1 LAGLIPESIIE
12 DVRRAADIV
21 EIVSE
26 VVALKPAGRNLVGL
40 CPFHNEKTPSFT
52 VSPEKQIFHCF
63 GCGQGGNV
71 FAFLMQHQGMSF
83 PEAVRALAE
92 RYRIPIPE
100 TAGDRGQGA
109 GADLRSR
116 LQAVNSLALDFYRR
130 SLAHPGEGRPARD
143 YLERRGLSA
152 AVIEAFQLGYA
163 PPGWDHLARFL
174 KQRRVPEALAEKAG
188 LIAPRRSGS
197 GFYDRFRSRIIF
209 PIFDL
214 GGKVAGFGGRVLD
227 DGLPKY
233 LNSPETPLYNKRR
246 CLYGLYQARDHCR
259 AHKAVYIVEG
269 YLDLLA
275 LHQRGLA
282 NAVATLGT
290 ALTAEQVALLKRFI
304 GSGDIILVFDGDAA
318 GQKAAERTRPIFEQL
333 HSRFQPGS
341 FQREKGVNTRV
352 LELPEGHDPD
362 TFLREHGP
370 EAFTALAATAKG
382 MVAFLIDAA
391 LRQHG
396 DTIEG
401 RASAVGELI
410 GPLQAVGDPVTRSL
424 YVKLLAEK
432 VGVDEAA
439 IVRRLARPAFRPA
452 AAPAGP
458 SPSGGAA
465 PVRLPA
471 IERQLTAMMLQ
482 YPDALADIDNRRLT
496 SYFQNFELKTV
507 AEAALARYRE
517 SGTVDGVIERLADSR
532 LQRLAAALAMG
543 DEQWTPSGCRQ
554 LIAQFERARSRPS
567 REMLD
572 AIARAEQTD
581 DEARWRRLLQERQ
594 QAVCQR
600 ELARRK
606 LLNH

>member
-1 LAGLIPESIIE
+1 MAGLIPESIIE

-52 VSPEKQIFHCF
+52 VNPEKQIFHCF

-71 FAFLMQHQGMSF
+71 FAFLMQHQGIGF

-92 RYRIPIPE
+92 RYQVAMPQ
-100 TAGDRGQGA
+100 TAGGPAA
-109 GADLRSR
+109 GGEADLRSR
-116 LQAVNSLALDFYRR
+116 LQAVNALALEFYRHC
-130 SLAHPGEGRPARD
+130 LTHPQKGQAARD
-143 YLERRGLSA
+143 YLAGRGLSA
-152 AVIEAFQLGYA
+152 QVIEAFQLGYA

-174 KQRRVPEALAEKAG
+174 KGRRVPETLAEKAG

-197 GFYDRFRSRIIF
+197 GFYDRFRGRVVF
-209 PIFDL
+209 PIIDV
-214 GGKVAGFGGRVLD
+214 GGKVVGFGGRVLD
-227 DGLPKY
+227 DALPKY

-246 CLYGLYQARDHCR
+246 CLYGLHQAREHCR
-259 AHKAVYIVEG
+259 AARSVFIVEG

-275 LHQRGLA
+275 LHQHGIA

-290 ALTAEQVALLKRFI
+290 ALTAEQVGLLKRFI
-304 GSGDIILVFDGDAA
+304 GSGDIVLVFDGDAA

-341 FQREKGVNTRV
+341 FQRESGVNTRV
-352 LELPEGHDPD
+352 LELPDGHDPD
-362 TFLREHGP
+362 TFLRGRGAA
-370 EAFTALAATAKG
+370 AFAALAAGAKG

-401 RASAVGELI
+401 RALAVGELV

-424 YVKLLAEK
+424 YIKLLAEK

-439 IVRRLARPAFRPA
+439 IARRLARSGPRQPA
-452 AAPAGP
+452 AAA
-458 SPSGGAA
+458 AETQDRA

-482 YPDALADIDNRRLT
+482 YPQILPDIDKRNVT
-496 SYFQNFELKTV
+496 SYFKNFQLKAV

-517 SGTVDGVIERLADSR
+517 AGTTDGVIERLDDAP
-532 LQRLAAALAMG
+532 LQRLAARLVMSE
-543 DEQWTPSGCRQ
+543 EQWTLSGCRQ
-554 LIAQFERARSRPS
+554 LIAQFERARGRPS
-567 REMLD
+567 RELFE
-572 AIARAEQTD
+572 AIAQAEQAD
-581 DEARWRRLLQERQ
+581 DDTRWQHLLRERQ
-594 QAVCQR
+594 QAARQR

-606 LLNH
+606 LLKH

>member
-26 VVALKPAGRNLVGL
+26 VVVLKPAGRNLIGL

-71 FAFLMQHQGMSF
+71 FAFLMQHQGLNF

-92 RYRIPIPE
+92 RYHIAIPE
-100 TAGDRGQGA
+100 TAGGA
-109 GADLRSR
+109 APGGEADLRSR
-116 LQAVNSLALDFYRR
+116 LQAVNSLVLEFYRHC
-130 SLAHPGEGRPARD
+130 LADPVKGQPARD
-143 YLERRGLSA
+143 YLAGRGLSA
-152 AVIEAFQLGYA
+152 AVMEVFQLGYA

-174 KQRRVPEALAEKAG
+174 KKRRVPEALAEKAG

-197 GFYDRFRSRIIF
+197 GFYDRFRGRVIF
-209 PIFDL
+209 PIIDVN
-214 GGKVAGFGGRVLD
+214 GKVVGFGGRVLD

-259 AHKAVYIVEG
+259 ATRSVYIVEG
-269 YLDLLA
+269 NLDLLA
-275 LHQRGLA
+275 LHQHGIA

-304 GSGDIILVFDGDAA
+304 GSGDIVLVFDGDAA

-341 FQREKGVNTRV
+341 FQRESGVNTRV
-352 LELPEGHDPD
+352 LELPEGHDPY
-362 TFLREHGP
+362 TFLRARGAA
-370 EAFTALAATAKG
+370 AFGALAAGAKG

-401 RASAVGELI
+401 RALAVGELV
-410 GPLQAVGDPVTRSL
+410 GPLQAVSDPVTRSL
-424 YVKLLAEK
+424 YIKLLAEK
-432 VGVDEAA
+432 VGVDEAVIA
-439 IVRRLARPAFRPA
+439 RRLARSGPRRPA
-452 AAPAGP
+452 A
-458 SPSGGAA
+458 GAA
-465 PVRLPA
+465 APQDEAPERLPA

-482 YPDALADIDNRRLT
+482 YPEILADIDKRNVT
-496 SYFQNFELKTV
+496 SYFKNFQLKAV
-507 AEAALARYRE
+507 AEAALSRYRE
-517 SGTVDGVIERLADSR
+517 AGTTDGVIERLNDPP
-532 LQRLAAALAMG
+532 LQRLAARLAMSE
-543 DEQWTPSGCRQ
+543 EQWTLSGCRQ
-554 LIAQFERARSRPS
+554 LIAQFERARGRPN
-567 REMLD
+567 REVFE
-572 AIARAEQTD
+572 AIAQAEQAA
-581 DEARWRRLLQERQ
+581 DEPRWQRLLLERQ
-594 QAVCQR
+594 QAARQR
-600 ELARRK
+600 ERARRK

>member
-21 EIVSE
+21 EIISE
-26 VVALKPAGRNLVGL
+26 VVVLKPAGRNLVGL

-71 FAFLMQHQGMSF
+71 FAFLMQHQGMRF

-92 RYRIPIPE
+92 RYHIAIPE
-100 TAGDRGQGA
+100 TADSRGQG
-109 GADLRSR
+109 GHLELRCR
-116 LQAVNSLALDFYRR
+116 LQTVNARALQFYRHA
-130 SLAHPGEGRPARD
+130 LADPVGGRPARD
-143 YLERRGLSA
+143 YLQRRGLSSG
-152 AVIEAFQLGYA
+152 VVETFQLGYA

-174 KQRRVPEALAEKAG
+174 KGQRVPEDLAEKAG
-188 LIAPRRSGS
+188 LLAVRRSGS
-197 GFYDRFRSRIIF
+197 GFYDRFRGRIIF

-214 GGKVAGFGGRVLD
+214 NAKVVGFGGRVLD

-246 CLYGLYQARDHCR
+246 CLYGLYQGRDYCR
-259 AHKAVYIVEG
+259 TQKAVYIVEG

-275 LHQRGLA
+275 LHQHGLK

-290 ALTAEQVALLKRFI
+290 ALTAEQVTLLKRFI

-333 HSRFQPGS
+333 HSYFQPGS
-341 FQREKGVNTRV
+341 FQRERGVNTRV

-362 TFLREHGP
+362 TFLRAHGP
-370 EAFTALAATAKG
+370 EAFAALASEAKG
-382 MVAFLIDAA
+382 MVAFLIDLA

-439 IVRRLARPAFRPA
+439 VMRRLARPVSRPSTTS
-452 AAPAGP
+452 AGSSVSKDTP
-458 SPSGGAA
+458 
-465 PVRLPA
+465 PVRMPA
-471 IERQLTAMMLQ
+471 IERQLTSMMLQ
-482 YPDALADIDNRRLT
+482 YPDVLADIDKRNVT
-496 SYFQNFELKTV
+496 SYFKNFQLKTV
-507 AEAALARYRE
+507 AEAALVRYRE
-517 SGTVDGVIERLADSR
+517 AGTVEGVIEHLANPE
-532 LQRLAAALAMG
+532 LQRLAAGLAMS
-543 DEQWTPSGCRQ
+543 DERWTPSGCRQ

-567 REMLD
+567 REVFD
-572 AIARAEQTD
+572 AIAQAEQTD
-581 DEARWRRLLQERQ
+581 DATRWQRLLRERQ
-594 QAVCQR
+594 QAAR
-600 ELARRK
+600 ERERARRK
-606 LLNH
+606 LSNH

>member
-1 LAGLIPESIIE
+1 LAGLIPESIVE

-71 FAFLMQHQGMSF
+71 FAFLMQHQGLSF

-92 RYRIPIPE
+92 RYHIAIPE
-100 TAGDRGQGA
+100 TAGGSAQG
-109 GADLRSR
+109 GRADLRSR
-116 LQAVNSLALDFYRR
+116 LQAVNNLALEFYRR
-130 SLAHPGEGRPARD
+130 CLAHPKQGQPARD
-143 YLERRGLSA
+143 YLVRRGLSD

-163 PPGWDHLARFL
+163 PPGWDQLARFL
-174 KQRRVPEALAEKAG
+174 KGRQVPEDLAEKAG
-188 LIAPRRSGS
+188 LIAARRSGS
-197 GFYDRFRSRIIF
+197 GFYDRFRGRVIF
-209 PIFDL
+209 PILDVN
-214 GGKVAGFGGRVLD
+214 GQVVGFGGRVLD

-246 CLYGLYQARDHCR
+246 CLYGLHQARDHCR
-259 AHKAVYIVEG
+259 ASRAVYIVEG

-275 LHQRGLA
+275 LHQHGIA

-304 GSGDIILVFDGDAA
+304 GSGDIVLVFDGDAA

-341 FQREKGVNTRV
+341 FRRESGVNTRV

-362 TFLREHGP
+362 TFLRARGA
-370 EAFTALAATAKG
+370 EAFAALAAGAKG

-401 RASAVGELI
+401 RAMAVGEMV
-410 GPLQAVGDPVTRSL
+410 GPLQAVSDPVTRSL
-424 YVKLLAEK
+424 YIKLLAEK
-432 VGVDEAA
+432 VGVDEAVIA
-439 IVRRLARPAFRPA
+439 RRLARPGHRRPA
-452 AAPAGP
+452 AVGETREK
-458 SPSGGAA
+458 A

-471 IERQLTAMMLQ
+471 LERQLTAMMLQ
-482 YPDALADIDNRRLT
+482 YPEILADIDKRNVT
-496 SYFQNFELKTV
+496 SYFKNFQLKAV
-507 AEAALARYRE
+507 AEAVLARYRE
-517 SGTVDGVIERLADSR
+517 TGATDGVIERLGDPQ
-532 LQRLAAALAMG
+532 LQRLAAGLALG
-543 DEQWTPSGCRQ
+543 EEQWTLSGCRQ
-554 LIAQFERARSRPS
+554 LIAQFERARGRPS
-567 REMLD
+567 REVFE
-572 AIARAEQTD
+572 AIAQAEQAA
-581 DEARWRRLLQERQ
+581 DETRWQRLLLERQ
-594 QAVCQR
+594 QAARQR

-606 LLNH
+606 LLNR